1 MSRALQLNIRIESQ
15 AQKERWRAMAK
26 AERRSLSDW
35 ARLVLDRATVIDE
48 TADQALTRLAGRRKR

>member
-1 MSRALQLNIRIESQ
+1 VSWALQLNIRIESQ

>member
-26 AERRSLSDW
+26 AEKRSLSDW
-35 ARLVLDRATVIDE
+35 ARLVLDRADE
-48 TADQALTRLAGRRKR
+48 TADQALARLAGRRKR

>member
-1 MSRALQLNIRIESQ
+1 VSRALQLNIRIESQ